1 MIIFVAWLIMKI
13 RALYY
18 GWVIVAVVFFSSI
31 ASAAQQNPTI
41 GVFLKPITEDFGW
54 SRSTIA
60 GAVAIGTLAGGFVA
74 VGVGPIIDRFGARWI
89 LFISFLA
96 AGLASIA
103 IGHINALWQL
113 YAAIFVSRVA
123 LQGVINLTNQTVV
136 AKWFVKSRGRAMA
149 IANLGQR
156 IGGGVIPFVA
166 QQIILLSNW
175 RTASISVGV
184 FVMGLTLV
192 PVATWLRRQP
202 QDMGLQP
209 DGIPLAATDDDLPK
223 ASVRTERNFTLQE
236 AVRSRPFWIIT
247 AALCLTNF
255 VNTGINFNLIAHMTD
270 SGLSNGQAATIVL
283 IWALIG
289 VPGTFYT
296 GLLAEKHSLRSMMI
310 LLTFGV
316 ASGILLFINI
326 NNMAIGVL
334 FAVIHG
340 GCFAGSLLILQILLA
355 DYYGSKSLGALRGVT
370 TPMQMAANASGP
382 ISAALVF
389 DTTGSYS
396 PILWTYAFL
405 QIVVILSLWL
415 FLPIKSRWEAD
426 NNTK

>member
-1 MIIFVAWLIMKI
+1 MKI
-13 RALYY
+13 RGLYY

-60 GAVAIGTLAGGFVA
+60 GAVAIGTLAGGFIA

-89 LFISFLA
+89 LFASFLV
-96 AGLASIA
+96 AGLASISIA
-103 IGHINALWQL
+103 HINALWQL
-113 YAAIFVSRVA
+113 YAAIFMSRVA

-175 RTASISVGV
+175 RTASTSVG
-184 FVMGLTLV
+184 FIVMGLTLI

-202 QDMGLQP
+202 QDMGLRP
-209 DGIPLAATDDDLPK
+209 DGLVLQPEGDTPPE
-223 ASVRTERNFTLQE
+223 SPVVTERNFTLQE
-236 AVRSRPFWIIT
+236 ALRSRPFWIIT
-247 AALCLTNF
+247 IAFCLTNF

-270 SGLSNGQAATIVL
+270 RGLSNGQAATIVL

-296 GLLAEKHSLRSMMI
+296 GLMAEKHSLRIMMI

-326 NNMAIGVL
+326 NNMGIGVL
-334 FAVIHG
+334 FAIIHG
-340 GCFAGSLLILQILLA
+340 SCFAGSLLLLQILLA
-355 DYYGSKSLGALRGVT
+355 DYYGSKSLGALRGIT
-370 TPMQMAANASGP
+370 TPIQMTANAIGP
-382 ISAALVF
+382 LSAALVF
-389 DTTGSYS
+389 DITGSYA
-396 PILWTYAFL
+396 PILWAYVLL
-405 QIVVILSLWL
+405 QMLVILSLWL
-415 FLPIKSRWEAD
+415 FLPSRARWEYD
-426 NNTK
+426 NSIK

>member
-1 MIIFVAWLIMKI
+1 MKI
-13 RALYY
+13 RGLYY
-18 GWVIVAVVFFSSI
+18 GWVIVAVVFLSSV

-60 GAVAIGTLAGGFVA
+60 GAVAIGTLAGGFIA

-89 LFISFLA
+89 LFVSFLV
-96 AGLASIA
+96 AGLASIS

-113 YAAIFVSRVA
+113 YAAIFMSRVA

-149 IANLGQR
+149 IASLGQR

-166 QQIILLSNW
+166 QQIISLSNW

-184 FVMGLTLV
+184 IVMGLTLA

-209 DGIPLAATDDDLPK
+209 DGIPLATKGNEGNTQSPVQLEK
-223 ASVRTERNFTLQE
+223 NFTLKE
-236 AVRSRPFWIIT
+236 AIRSRPFWVIT

-283 IWALIG
+283 VWALIG

-296 GLLAEKHSLRSMMI
+296 GLLAEKYSLRIIMI

-316 ASGILLFINI
+316 TSGILLFIHI
-326 NNMAIGVL
+326 NNMAIGIL
-334 FAVIHG
+334 FAIIHG

-355 DYYGSKSLGALRGVT
+355 DYYGSKSLGALRGLT
-370 TPMQMAANASGP
+370 TPMQMVANAIGP
-382 ISAALVF
+382 LSAALVF

-396 PILWTYAFL
+396 PILWADVLL
-405 QIVVILSLWL
+405 QMLVVLSLW
-415 FLPIKSRWEAD
+415 FLLPSISRWETD
-426 NNTK
+426 NARKESQE

>member
-1 MIIFVAWLIMKI
+1 MKI
-13 RALYY
+13 RGLYY
-18 GWVIVAVVFFSSI
+18 GWVIVAVVFFSSV

-60 GAVAIGTLAGGFVA
+60 GAVAIGTLAGGFIA

-89 LFISFLA
+89 LFVSFLV
-96 AGLASIA
+96 AGLASIS

-113 YAAIFVSRVA
+113 YAAIFMSRVA

-166 QQIILLSNW
+166 QQIILLFNW
-175 RTASISVGV
+175 RTASISVGII
-184 FVMGLTLV
+184 VMGLTLI

-202 QDMGLQP
+202 QDMGLRP
-209 DGIPLAATDDDLPK
+209 DGIPLEGTDGQNDTQSPLPL
-223 ASVRTERNFTLQE
+223 ERNFTLQE
-236 AVRSRPFWIIT
+236 AIRSRPFWIIT

-283 IWALIG
+283 IWALTG

-296 GLLAEKHSLRSMMI
+296 GLMAEKHSLRMLMI

-316 ASGILLFINI
+316 ASGILLFIHI
-326 NNMAIGVL
+326 NNMAIGIL
-334 FAVIHG
+334 FALIHG
-340 GCFAGSLLILQILLA
+340 ACFAGTLLVLQILLA
-355 DYYGSKSLGALRGVT
+355 DYYGSKSLGALRGIT
-370 TPMQMAANASGP
+370 TPIQMGANAIGP
-382 ISAALVF
+382 LSAALVF

-396 PILWTYAFL
+396 PILWVYVFL
-405 QIVVILSLWL
+405 QILVMLSIWL
-415 FLPIKSRWEAD
+415 FLPSRSSWEVD
-426 NNTK
+426 NTPN